1 MSLASDVWTVRSAV
15 RADRAQLADIYLT
28 VRRATFTWVDPGQ
41 FRREDFQAQS
51 RGERLFVC
59 EDRHG
64 EIAGF
69 LALWPPQN
77 FIHMLYVRADF
88 QGQGAGSALLEALP
102 EWPSRRYRL
111 KCLVHNR
118 LALAFYL
125 KHGFEVVGSGWS
137 PEGSYNDMELKARFG
152 RHFAGK

>member
-1 MSLASDVWTVRSAV
+1 MSLASDVWTVRPAT

-28 VRRATFTWVDPGQ
+28 VRRATFTWVEPGQ
-41 FRREDFQAQS
+41 FRRADFATQS

-69 LALWPPQN
+69 LALWVPQN
-77 FIHMLYVRADF
+77 FIHMLYVREAL
-88 QGQGAGSALLEALP
+88 QGLGAGSALLTALP
-102 EWPSRRYRL
+102 EWPMRRYRL

-118 LALAFYL
+118 RARAFYL
-125 KHGFEVVGSGWS
+125 KHGFEIVGSGWS
-137 PEGSYNDMELKARFG
+137 PEGSYNDMELKTRRERRAPY
-152 RHFAGK
+152 